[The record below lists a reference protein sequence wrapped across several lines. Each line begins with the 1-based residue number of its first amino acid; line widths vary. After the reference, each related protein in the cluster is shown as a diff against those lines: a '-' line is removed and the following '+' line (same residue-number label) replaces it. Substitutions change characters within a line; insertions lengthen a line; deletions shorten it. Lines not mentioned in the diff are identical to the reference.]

1 MAALPLKAIIL
12 VPLKIDK
19 RNVLLPNIEIKFK
32 GKSKINVYRV
42 SQQISNHDKHTTLY
56 LDKTKFE
63 N

>member
-42 SQQISNHDKHTTLY
+42 S
-56 LDKTKFE
+56 
-63 N
+63 